1 MAKANIE
8 NSALTPPIVCQD
20 NQWLTSAQTQVM
32 SADDLRSFAIV
43 ELARK
48 GRCSVTVEKG
58 KPTCHELSN
67 ADLAR
72 VCQDRVVPL
81 TSPAPVQQDVPDDK
95 DSQLWKEEKEGW
107 TFWHW
112 WKNYGPGRELNA
124 TSQHVGRERGVYD
137 APQPGPEVRGRVKI
151 SMQKRENSCQ
161 LALNYCTGVQAQRR
175 AILLPHRQALRHF
188 LPRVHRPAWRV
199 RVPRRQHLRGA
210 KSVCWSAAA
219 AAAATTTTATA
230 DGSSTSFASSPSPS
244 SN

>member
-1 MAKANIE
+1 MAKANIG

-20 NQWLTSAQTQVM
+20 NRWLTAAQTEVM

-81 TSPAPVQQDVPDDK
+81 ASPAPVQEDAPDDK
-95 DSQLWKEEKEGW
+95 DSKLWNEEKEGW

-112 WKNYGPGRELNA
+112 WKHYGPGRELNA

-137 APQPGPEVRGRVKI
+137 APQPGPEVRGRVNI
-151 SMQKRENSCQ
+151 IMQKRENGYQ
-161 LALNYCTGVQAQRR
+161 LPLNYCTGVQAQRR

-188 LPRVHRPAWRV
+188 LPRVHRLAWRV
-199 RVPRRQHLRGA
+199 RVASRQHLRGA
-210 KSVCWSAAA
+210 KSVCWSAATTA
-219 AAAATTTTATA
+219 AAAASPTA
-230 DGSSTSFASSPSPS
+230 DGSSISSPFPS